1 MTFKEEASDCRR
13 SRWPFKTEPIRN
25 L

>member
-13 SRWPFKTEPIRN
+13 SRWPFKTEPIWN